1 MRHVINRFYLD
12 TSFVVPLFINE
23 FTSEEVTAKLQAIP
37 IGEIGISL
45 WTKTEFSSVLARKVR
60 MQESTEQFAR
70 QTISKFEQMMTNSC
84 QVITPEAA
92 DFELSAQYIQNF
104 QTGLRAGDALHL
116 TITKNHGATL
126 IYTLDAKL
134 AKAASLLNILCSLD

>member
-1 MRHVINRFYLD
+1 MFYLD

-23 FTSEEVTAKLQAIP
+23 STSEEVTAKLQTIP
-37 IGEIGISL
+37 IGEIAISL

-70 QTISKFEQMMTNSC
+70 QTISKFEQMMINSC

-92 DFELSAQYIQNF
+92 DFELSSQYIQYF

-116 TITKNHGATL
+116 AIAKNHGAVS

-134 AKAASLLNILCSLD
+134 AKAASLLNISCSFLD